1 MFHVFL
7 PEAIEYCRKH
17 GYPISLE
24 YELDGVDTWR
34 VDAPR
39 DDPAFKDPEFVGLL
53 IKQALE
59 SAKLLA
65 KRLAPPVY
73 VPRVGGYVAYSE
85 RAGRDGDRVQ
95 YLPMSRTD
103 EPLRHLL
110 TDPHTGECPAICEVV
125 ALDQLLTILEAA
137 LCENV
142 EAINYFVKPGTAESI
157 PIRHAITVLAKRKD
171 AN

>member
-1 MFHVFL
+1 MFL

-17 GYPISLE
+17 GYPVSLE
-24 YELDGVDTWR
+24 YELDGIDTWR

-39 DDPAFKDPEFVGLL
+39 DDPAFKDPEFISLL
-53 IKQALE
+53 IKQSLE

-73 VPRVGGYVAYSE
+73 VPRIGGYVAYSE
-85 RAGRDGDRVQ
+85 RPGRTGEKTM
-95 YLPMSRTD
+95 YLPMARTD
-103 EPLRHLL
+103 EPLKHLL
-110 TDPHTGECPAICEVV
+110 TNPQTGECPAICEIT

-142 EAINYFVKPGTAESI
+142 EAINYFVKPRMAESI
-157 PIRHAITVLAKRKD
+157 PIRHAITVLAKRKN